1 MSHHHDAETSSLDT
15 NGSSKAYE
23 TYRIDSTTEAY
34 RSKSQQG
41 SELSRIISGIRDD
54 QDIQADYLPTADVEY
69 SLAKRLTHNEEA
81 RTEKNSIKSVN
92 SNDQELESNKN
103 GAGAGALE
111 QQSASSEEE
120 EVGPQKDKGFAWV
133 VAICTMLAVFSTWGA
148 SAGYGVF
155 LSFYVSSDA
164 FAGANQY
171 DYALIGGMVV
181 CFAQLL
187 APVCVLSYRVFGPF
201 YTSYFGIALQ
211 TLGYILAS
219 FATKRWQL
227 FCTQGFIVGVSFSF
241 VYLPGTLM
249 LPTWFDKKR
258 ATAMGIAVS
267 GAGLGGVFFS
277 LVIRKLISVTGDQR
291 WALRMCAFVTGFVA
305 IIACSIMKPRN
316 HKPLPL
322 KVTLTREF
330 IFSNAK
336 TIFSVSVFRD
346 YALVLLGIWF
356 GICLLGYILV
366 LFSVS
371 SYGIS
376 VGLSAFQ
383 GSILTAVMNA
393 GQFIGRPSC
402 GFIADKF
409 GRFNFTI
416 VNCLVITILI
426 LAFWIN
432 ATSFGAL
439 MVFSVLIGLT
449 IGVGSL
455 FCQSLASDILQNM
468 ENLPAA
474 WSGLN
479 IVVSLFCIGAEVI
492 ALALKEDE
500 AANPYLHSQVFGGV
514 CFFSAA
520 VLLCIMRE
528 RVVRKR
534 LVERLSTER
543 SLHDQKTNSKGYL
556 KERDEADIE
565 EIEQIEGRIARYEI
579 LVNIRSVKLFF
590 IRMFYPIKI

>member
-1 MSHHHDAETSSLDT
+1 MSHNHDAETLSLDT

-23 TYRIDSTTEAY
+23 TYRIDSTTEAF

-54 QDIQADYLPTADVEY
+54 QDIQADYPPTADVEY
-69 SLAKRLTHNEEA
+69 GLAKRLTHNEEA
-81 RTEKNSIKSVN
+81 RTERNSINSVKSN
-92 SNDQELESNKN
+92 NREGDTKDT
-103 GAGAGALE
+103 AGAEDLE
-111 QQSASSEEE
+111 QQSESSEEDE
-120 EVGPQKDKGFAWV
+120 GPQKDKGFAWV

-164 FAGANQY
+164 FAGASQY

-187 APVCVLSYRVFGPF
+187 APFCVLSYRVFGPF

-227 FCTQGFIVGVSFSF
+227 FCTQGLIVGVSFLF

-277 LVIRKLISVTGDQR
+277 LVIRKLISDTGDQR

-316 HKPLPL
+316 HKQLPL
-322 KVTLTREF
+322 KVTLTKEF
-330 IFSNAK
+330 ILGNAK
-336 TIFSVSVFRD
+336 TIFSASVFRD
-346 YALVLLGIWF
+346 YALILLGLWF
-356 GICLLGYILV
+356 GLCLLGYILV

-371 SYGIS
+371 SYGIL
-376 VGLSAFQ
+376 VGLTAFQ
-383 GSILTAVMNA
+383 GSILTAVLNA

-416 VNCLVITILI
+416 VNCLVITVLI
-426 LAFWIN
+426 LAYWIN

-439 MVFSVLIGLT
+439 IVFSILIGLT

-479 IVVSLFCIGAEVI
+479 IIVLLFCIGAEVI
-492 ALALKEDE
+492 ALALKEE
-500 AANPYLHSQVFGGV
+500 GQANPYLHSQIFGGL
-514 CFFSAA
+514 CFFAGA
-520 VLLCIMRE
+520 VLLCLMRE
-528 RVVRKR
+528 NVVRKR
-534 LVERLSTER
+534 LVGRLLTER
-543 SLHDQKTNSKGYL
+543 TLYNEKTNSKGYL
-556 KERDEADIE
+556 KERDQADVE
-565 EIEQIEGRIARYEI
+565 EIEQIEERITRYGI
-579 LVNIRSVKLFF
+579 LVNVRSVKFFF